1 MESHDNHRSG
11 PDRIVSHSEAGSHP
25 PRMTPPLSPSVY
37 RQFPRPS
44 SPRLHGFAFLSP
56 LNLASV
62 LVSVPPRFATSR
74 HASARLN
81 PLPETTARSPS
92 LNSIRTEFI
101 RPRATFRQGSPAPSR
116 LRRPRAFHVQTNGY
130 SLKVVQPLQLP
141 SRRAGPQNCLTAAA
155 SGEAARRSAT
165 AATDTIRRRI
175 TRFHHPVLSPVLAD
189 SRSEKE

>member
-25 PRMTPPLSPSVY
+25 PRMTPTLSPSVY

-56 LNLASV
+56 LNLVSV

-81 PLPETTARSPS
+81 PLPETTARAPS

-101 RPRATFRQGSPAPSR
+101 RPRGGRGSRQGSPARSR
-116 LRRPRAFHVQTNGY
+116 VRRPRAFHVQTNGY
-130 SLKVVQPLQLP
+130 SLKVVQPLHCLP
-141 SRRAGPQNCLTAAA
+141 AGGWCSPDTTLPPRRTSKLPHSRCQR
-155 SGEAARRSAT
+155 
-165 AATDTIRRRI
+165 
-175 TRFHHPVLSPVLAD
+175 
-189 SRSEKE
+189 

>member
-56 LNLASV
+56 LNLVSV

-101 RPRATFRQGSPAPSR
+101 RPRGGRGSRRARPPGRGSEDLAPSTSRLTGIRLKWCNPYTAFPPEGGAALTLPSR
-116 LRRPRAFHVQTNGY
+116 LAGQ
-130 SLKVVQPLQLP
+130 SKLP
-141 SRRAGPQNCLTAAA
+141 HSRCQR
-155 SGEAARRSAT
+155 
-165 AATDTIRRRI
+165 
-175 TRFHHPVLSPVLAD
+175 
-189 SRSEKE
+189 